1 MTQSLKE
8 TIYIDFDRIE
18 VSTASNCGNKDGAQI
33 TGSHSIARDTQF
45 FAEDIPTTPQQ
56 DQASHAEM
64 EEAGGRCWDDLA
76 FDVGNEADKML
87 EQAEAL
93 PVDIDFQ
100 DLLELSNS
108 E

>member
-1 MTQSLKE
+1 
-8 TIYIDFDRIE
+8 
-18 VSTASNCGNKDGAQI
+18 
-33 TGSHSIARDTQF
+33 
-45 FAEDIPTTPQQ
+45 
-56 DQASHAEM
+56 M